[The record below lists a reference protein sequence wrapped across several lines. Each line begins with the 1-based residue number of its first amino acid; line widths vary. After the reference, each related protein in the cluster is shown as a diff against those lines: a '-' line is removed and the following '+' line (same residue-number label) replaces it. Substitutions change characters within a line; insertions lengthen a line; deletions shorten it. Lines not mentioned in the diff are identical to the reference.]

1 MVKAVFRA
9 AMALT
14 AATLAAH
21 AQAESPQMI
30 GWVEHVGI
38 QPGGLIMNAKI
49 DTGADH
55 SSVHAED
62 VRIADRNGVRTVTFT
77 LRNQQGQSVHLQKP
91 LVRYAHIKRRRN
103 SEPLRRP
110 VVAMDLCVGGSLK
123 RVNVNLANRENFKYR
138 MLVGRTYLKQGYA
151 VDPNRRY
158 TVEPACR
165 GQTVA
170 SNSAR

>member
-1 MVKAVFRA
+1 
-9 AMALT
+9 MALT
-14 AATLAAH
+14 AAMLAAH
-21 AQAESPQMI
+21 AQADSPRMI

-62 VRIADRNGVRTVTFT
+62 VQIASHDGVRVVSFT
-77 LRNQQGQSVHLQKP
+77 LRNRQGQSIHLQKP
-91 LVRYAHIKRRRN
+91 LVRYTLIKRRRN

-138 MLVGRTYLKQGYA
+138 MLIGRSYLKQSYA
-151 VDPNRRY
+151 VDPNLQH
-158 TVEPACR
+158 TLEPACR